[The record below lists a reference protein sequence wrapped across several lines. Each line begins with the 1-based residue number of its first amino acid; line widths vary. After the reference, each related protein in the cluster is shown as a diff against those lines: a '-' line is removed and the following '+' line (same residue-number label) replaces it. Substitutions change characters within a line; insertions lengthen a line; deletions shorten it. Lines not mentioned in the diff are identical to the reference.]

1 MTKGGPG
8 MRLNAAQV
16 DRAIGALVG
25 AACGDALGAGYE
37 FGSAPLEGDPQMIGG
52 GLGNFAPGEWTDDTS
67 QTYAIAKV
75 AATGADLREESALD
89 EIAQGFAD
97 WMSCGPPDV
106 GIQTRMILG
115 EVGAHPSAAQMRAAA
130 EQLHRRGSR
139 TAGNGSLMR
148 TSCVA
153 LAHLDDPQALVEA
166 AHQVAALTHYDPLG
180 ADACALWCLAIRH
193 AVLLGEL
200 PVLVDLVDFL
210 HPDRRDFWRTTV
222 LKAESDQPQTFRPNG
237 YVVTALQ
244 AAWSAISHT
253 PIPLHDPAAGSFSC
267 QHLVA
272 GLNAAIA
279 IGDDTDTVASIA
291 GALLGARWGYSSIPW
306 QWRRIL
312 HGWPGVRNKDLH
324 DVAVLTI
331 QGGKSDAQGWPTAG
345 RIDYSSHQGYNS
357 FATHPHDPDVYIS
370 GAATLDALPS
380 KVTAVVSLARLGAH
394 QIPSHIEQIDIRL
407 IDTSAADNP
416 NIHFAIN
423 EGASAVR
430 ALRAEG
436 HVVLL
441 HCVAAQSR
449 TPVVATRYSTLLGY
463 PLEQALA
470 EVQAVLPAASP
481 NPVLMRALR
490 DLAG

>member
-1 MTKGGPG
+1 
-8 MRLNAAQV
+8 MR
-16 DRAIGALVG
+16 
-25 AACGDALGAGYE
+25 
-37 FGSAPLEGDPQMIGG
+37 
-52 GLGNFAPGEWTDDTS
+52 
-67 QTYAIAKV
+67 
-75 AATGADLREESALD
+75 
-89 EIAQGFAD
+89 GF
-97 WMSCGPPDV
+97 
-106 GIQTRMILG
+106 
-115 EVGAHPSAAQMRAAA
+115 
-130 EQLHRRGSR
+130 
-139 TAGNGSLMR
+139 
-148 TSCVA
+148 

-253 PIPLHDPAAGSFSC
+253 PIPLHDPAAGSVSC

-331 QGGKSDAQGWPTAG
+331 QGASLMRKGG
-345 RIDYSSHQGYNS
+345 RQ
-357 FATHPHDPDVYIS
+357 
-370 GAATLDALPS
+370 L
-380 KVTAVVSLARLGAH
+380 
-394 QIPSHIEQIDIRL
+394 
-407 IDTSAADNP
+407 
-416 NIHFAIN
+416 
-423 EGASAVR
+423 
-430 ALRAEG
+430 
-436 HVVLL
+436 
-441 HCVAAQSR
+441 
-449 TPVVATRYSTLLGY
+449 
-463 PLEQALA
+463 
-470 EVQAVLPAASP
+470 AASTTP
-481 NPVLMRALR
+481 RIRDTTRSRRTRMTLMSTFPAQRPSMPCRARSLR
-490 DLAG
+490 WCRLPGWAHTRFRLTSSRSTSDSSTPQRPTTPTSTSLSTRGRRR